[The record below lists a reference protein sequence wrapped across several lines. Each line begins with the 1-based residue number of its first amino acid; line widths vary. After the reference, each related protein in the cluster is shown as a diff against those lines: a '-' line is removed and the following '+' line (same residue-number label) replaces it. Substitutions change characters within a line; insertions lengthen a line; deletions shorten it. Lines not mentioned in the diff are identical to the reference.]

1 MAAFL
6 FVTFVTNNRLID
18 FYFCTTIIKMKY
30 SILHNWNLFRF
41 LRLALGI
48 AIIVQGAMARDVL
61 FVIAGALFTLL
72 AIFNAGCCA
81 GSTCYNVPKKDN
93 DTKEITYEE
102 VV

>member
-6 FVTFVTNNRLID
+6 FVTFVTNRPVID
-18 FYFCTTIIKMKY
+18 LYFCITNIKMKY

-48 AIIVQGAMARDVL
+48 AIIVQGAMARDLL
-61 FVIAGALFTLL
+61 FVIAGTLFTLL

-81 GSTCYNVPKKDN
+81 GNNCYSAPKKNN